1 MCNGLGLAV
10 QIDMGEEVDS
20 LSVQSGNLPTKL
32 ADEAT
37 LVLAVVA
44 VRPVTDKAEIK
55 VEFVVGPSQVLQG
68 HLDSSRL
75 CLQPLS
81 LGMKLIKE

>member
-20 LSVQSGNLPTKL
+20 LSVQSGNLLNATLTL

-55 VEFVVGPSQVLQG
+55 VEFLVGPSQVVQSD
-68 HLDSSRL
+68 LDSSRL

-81 LGMKLIKE
+81 L